1 MEYVELEGSEDEQY
15 TEELR
20 YLDEPN
26 ESLIYSEIEEEE
38 SNYRESKLTNE
49 SDTYQTRIPPRINKN
64 RSKNS
69 KFEEPMDVEPLEK
82 SSIKKSQ
89 ESISND
95 KKLLDIED
103 PW

>member
-1 MEYVELEGSEDEQY
+1 
-15 TEELR
+15 
-20 YLDEPN
+20 
-26 ESLIYSEIEEEE
+26 
-38 SNYRESKLTNE
+38 
-49 SDTYQTRIPPRINKN
+49 
-64 RSKNS
+64 
-69 KFEEPMDVEPLEK
+69 MDVEPLEK

>member
-1 MEYVELEGSEDEQY
+1 MEFHKFPL
-15 TEELR
+15 TP
-20 YLDEPN
+20 YLV
-26 ESLIYSEIEEEE
+26 YHHH
-38 SNYRESKLTNE
+38 E
-49 SDTYQTRIPPRINKN
+49 SDTYQTRISPRINKN